1 MDDENTL
8 RIAHQDGPQ
17 TLRLEKGGFCIDK
30 GRLAISIET
39 ENVNAE
45 GWPPVALFC
54 IHNCPVGREPR
65 VGDVFECAGG
75 MFADDADD
83 DAATHAAAYF
93 SFHAEQVYVKFTVT
107 EIRDGS
113 VLFGFEAK
121 HGDTDYYD
129 ERAKECPTAGMF
141 LLSPKPLNELWI
153 PS

>member
-1 MDDENTL
+1 MDEENTL

-17 TLRLEKGGFCIDK
+17 TLRLEKGGYSIDK

-54 IHNCPVGREPR
+54 IHNCPLERELR

-75 MFADDADD
+75 MCSDDTDND
-83 DAATHAAAYF
+83 EVTHAAAYF
-93 SFHAEQVYVKFTVT
+93 TFHADEVYVRFTVT
-107 EIRDGS
+107 DIRDNS
-113 VLFGFEAK
+113 ILFGFEAK

-129 ERAKECPTAGMF
+129 ERAKKSPTTGVF
-141 LLSPKPLNELWI
+141 RLSPKPFKDLWI